1 MKKITIEVS
10 ARHAHLSPK
19 HLAALFGKDYQL
31 TNLSDLSQTGQY
43 ACKETVTIKTK
54 GGQIENLRI
63 IGPARSKTQV
73 EISLTDARKLK
84 IMPPVRLSGD
94 LSGSAGAT
102 LVGPKGKVILRE
114 GVIIAERHVHC
125 DPATAKSL
133 GLTNK
138 SILEIKVPGIRAL
151 TFRNVPV
158 RIDSSFVYRLHLDTD
173 EANAALID
181 SGARGEIIKIKKK

>member
-10 ARHAHLSPK
+10 ARHVHLSPK
-19 HLAALFGKDYQL
+19 HLAALFGKDYRL
-31 TNLSDLSQTGQY
+31 TRLNDLSQTGQY
-43 ACKETVTIKTK
+43 ACKETIAIKTK
-54 GGQIENLRI
+54 GGKIENLRL
-63 IGPARSKTQV
+63 IGPVRNKTQI
-73 EISLTDARKLK
+73 ELSLTDARKLK
-84 IMPPVRLSGD
+84 IAPPVRLSGD

-102 LVGPKGKVILRE
+102 LIGPKGKVMLRE

-125 DPATAKSL
+125 DPLTAKSL

-138 SILEIKVPGIRAL
+138 SILEIKVPGVRAL
-151 TFRNVPV
+151 TFFNIPV
-158 RIDSSFVYRLHLDTD
+158 RIDPSFIYRLHLDTD